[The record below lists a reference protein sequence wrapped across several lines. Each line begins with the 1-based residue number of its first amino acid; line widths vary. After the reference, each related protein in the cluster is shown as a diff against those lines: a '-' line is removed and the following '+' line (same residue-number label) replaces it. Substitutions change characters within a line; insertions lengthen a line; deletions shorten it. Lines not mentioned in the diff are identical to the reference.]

1 MHVQRHV
8 VLFRDAVW
16 DWIRMIVIRAT
27 ETFVNAALW
36 LRGLEL

>member
-8 VLFRDAVW
+8 VLFSDAVR

-27 ETFVNAALW
+27 ETFVNTALW
-36 LRGLEL
+36 L